1 MPTLWSSD
9 VSKAILKQVKLVTKL
24 VPETV
29 DHYICFTSKFI
40 WDHLFTYHLY
50 HLFGIIY
57 KSIFYILGIT
67 LKYCFISYI
76 SISGNFYLSENAPW
90 VPGNPVVWD
99 RFSLFS
105 VITIIEIFS
114 CIFILKC
121 FSCSN
126 SLVPLPFLFCHLIR
140 RYQIGG
146 NVKLWIAA
154 SNHDK

>member
-1 MPTLWSSD
+1 MS
-9 VSKAILKQVKLVTKL
+9 TKL

-29 DHYICFTSKFI
+29 DHYMGFTSKFI

-50 HLFGIIY
+50 HLFEIIY

-99 RFSLFS
+99 SFSLFS